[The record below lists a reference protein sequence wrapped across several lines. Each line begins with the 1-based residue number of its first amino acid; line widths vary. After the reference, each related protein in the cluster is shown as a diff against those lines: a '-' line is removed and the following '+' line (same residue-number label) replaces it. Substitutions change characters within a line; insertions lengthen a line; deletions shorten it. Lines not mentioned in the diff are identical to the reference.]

1 MSGLREAVAGAARNL
16 SFERSAHHGWR
27 RIAFALLALNVLLTV
42 GLVGAVALHEPDY
55 ITIAA
60 TPDGR
65 VYKAQTLREPVRT
78 AAALQNWTVTAVTEA
93 YTFGHHDWRMRLNAA
108 REYFTNQGY
117 EGFVGEL
124 ERTLYLDRIRDNFQV
139 ASAVAQGAAIIRDS
153 GVFEGGR
160 LGWKLEFPLLF
171 TFHAGKKTAST
182 RVVAQVLVM
191 RVPFDERATG
201 LGIEQLL
208 IVREGQTG

>member
-1 MSGLREAVAGAARNL
+1 MSGLREAVAAAARNL

-27 RIAFALLALNVLLTV
+27 RIAFVLLAVNVALAA
-42 GLVGAVALHEPDY
+42 GLVGAVGLYEPNY

-65 VYKAQTLREPVRT
+65 VYEAQTLKQPVRT
-78 AAALQNWTVTAVTEA
+78 AAALQNWVVTAVTEA
-93 YTFGHHDWRMRLNAA
+93 YTFGHHDFRMRLNAA
-108 REYFTNQGY
+108 REYFTPEGY
-117 EGFVGEL
+117 ESFMSEL
-124 ERTLYLDRIRDNFQV
+124 VRTLYLDRIRNNFQV
-139 ASAVAQGAAIIRDS
+139 ASAVAQGAAVIRDS
-153 GVFEGGR
+153 GVYGDR

-171 TFHAGKKTAST
+171 TFHAGKKQAST

-191 RVPFDERATG
+191 RVPFDERASG

-208 IVREGQTG
+208 ILREGQT

>member
-1 MSGLREAVAGAARNL
+1 MSGLREAVSGAARNL
-16 SFERSAHHGWR
+16 AFERAAHHGWR
-27 RIAFALLALNVLLTV
+27 RIAFVLLAVNVALTAGLVSAV
-42 GLVGAVALHEPDY
+42 GLYEPDY

-65 VYKAQTLREPVRT
+65 VYEAQTLKEPVRT
-78 AAALQNWTVTAVTEA
+78 AAALQNWAVTAVTEV
-93 YTFGHHDWRMRLNAA
+93 YTFGHHDFRMRLNAA
-108 REYFTNQGY
+108 REYFTPEGY
-117 EGFVGEL
+117 ESFMSEL

-153 GVFEGGR
+153 GVYGER

-171 TFHAGKKTAST
+171 TFHAGKKQAST

-191 RVPFDERATG
+191 RVPFDERASG
-201 LGIEQLL
+201 LGIQQLL
-208 IVREGQTG
+208 ILREGQT

>member
-1 MSGLREAVAGAARNL
+1 MTGLREAVAAAARNV

-27 RIAFALLALNVLLTV
+27 RIAFVLLAVNVALAT
-42 GLVGAVALHEPDY
+42 GLVGAVGLYEPNY

-65 VYKAQTLREPVRT
+65 VYEAQTLKQPVRT
-78 AAALQNWTVTAVTEA
+78 AAALQNWVVTAVTEA
-93 YTFGHHDWRMRLNAA
+93 YTFGHHDFRMRLNAA
-108 REYFTNQGY
+108 REYFTPEGY
-117 EGFVGEL
+117 ESFMSEL
-124 ERTLYLDRIRDNFQV
+124 VRTLYLDRIRNNFQV
-139 ASAVAQGAAIIRDS
+139 ASAVAQGAAVILDS
-153 GVFEGGR
+153 GVYGDR

-171 TFHAGKKTAST
+171 TFHAGKKQAST

-191 RVPFDERATG
+191 RVPFDERASG

-208 IVREGQTG
+208 ILREGQT

>member
-1 MSGLREAVAGAARNL
+1 MSGLREAVAAAARNV

-27 RIAFALLALNVLLTV
+27 RIAFVLLAVNVALSAALAVAV
-42 GLVGAVALHEPDY
+42 GLYEPQY

-65 VYKAQTLREPVRT
+65 VYEAQTLREPVRT

-93 YTFGHHDWRMRLNAA
+93 YTFGHHDYRMRLNAA
-108 REYFTNQGY
+108 REYFTDEGY
-117 EGFVGEL
+117 EGFVAEL
-124 ERTLYLDRIRDNFQV
+124 ERTLYLERIRNNFQV
-139 ASAVAQGAAIIRDS
+139 ASAVAQDAAVIRDS
-153 GVFEGGR
+153 GVFADGR
-160 LGWKLEFPLLF
+160 LGWKLEFPVLF
-171 TFHAGKKTAST
+171 TFHAGKKKAST

-191 RVPFDERATG
+191 RVPFDERASG

-208 IVREGQTG
+208 VVREGQTG

>member
-1 MSGLREAVAGAARNL
+1 MSGLREAVSGAARNL
-16 SFERSAHHGWR
+16 AFERAAHHGWR
-27 RIAFALLALNVLLTV
+27 RIAFVLLAVNVVLTAGLVSAV
-42 GLVGAVALHEPDY
+42 GLYEPDY

-65 VYKAQTLREPVRT
+65 IYEAQTLKEPVRT
-78 AAALQNWTVTAVTEA
+78 AAALQNWAVTAVTEV
-93 YTFGHHDWRMRLNAA
+93 YTFGHHDFRMRLNAA
-108 REYFTNQGY
+108 REYFTPEGY
-117 EGFVGEL
+117 ESFISEL

-153 GVFEGGR
+153 GVYGER

-171 TFHAGKKTAST
+171 TFHAGKKQAST

-191 RVPFDERATG
+191 RVPFDERASG
-201 LGIEQLL
+201 LGIQQLL
-208 IVREGQTG
+208 ILREGQT